1 MRLSKLRL
9 AMFCAVTLIAFA
21 LAGCN
26 AGQSSTSGDAQASV
40 GDGGNRAATMIEGL
54 KNEGVLTVG
63 VRSTV
68 VAPFVIG
75 AGDSIS
81 GLDIDL
87 GSSLANELNLT
98 AAFISV
104 EDVGKALQ
112 ESCDVV
118 IDVPASEASGF
129 DVVGDYAELGYAF
142 FHKGETKVSTVDEIN
157 NKSVAVQQGSPAQM
171 ALNVTSL
178 AMKEVSFASLNESFE
193 ALENGTVDYVLCQS
207 CSGAYLTAWL
217 DVLNFAGLLN
227 EPASQGIA
235 IASGEGAVSKAIRE
249 AYARMS
255 ENGVLA
261 EIHRS
266 WLGNFPKLSA
276 ESVIQGIPMKEP
288 DGQSLSNIATMQEVL
303 LVAQDGSTAGANAVT
318 PAEARALGASMQG
331 VSDSSGEEAQSQ
343 EQSVRTQTSQEQ
355 AVDSSRPQQSQ
366 PSQSEPYQPDY
377 TEYSSMYEAPEDADA
392 GITYSSEP
400 VNYDAPSE
408 GANSEN
414 ARQNTNS
421 DNGGVYTESS
431 EY

>member
-9 AMFCAVTLIAFA
+9 AMFCMVALIA
-21 LAGCN
+21 LVLVGCDAGR
-26 AGQSSTSGDAQASV
+26 SHTSGDVHASV
-40 GDGGNRAATMIEGL
+40 EDERNRATTTIEGL
-54 KNEGVLTVG
+54 KTAGVLTVG
-63 VRSTV
+63 VRTTV
-68 VAPFVIG
+68 AAPFVIG

-98 AAFISV
+98 ASFVSV
-104 EDVGKALQ
+104 DDVGKALQ

-118 IDVPASEASGF
+118 IDVSAGEASGF

-142 FHKGETKVSTVDEIN
+142 FHKGETKVSAVDELN
-157 NKSVAVQQGSPAQM
+157 DKSVAVQQGSPAQM
-171 ALNVTSL
+171 ALKVTTL
-178 AMKEVSFASLNESFE
+178 ATKEVSFASLNESFE

-217 DVLNFAGLLN
+217 DALNFAGLLN
-227 EPASQGIA
+227 EPTSQGVA

-266 WLGNFPKLSA
+266 WLGSFPKLASD
-276 ESVIQGIPMKEP
+276 SVIQGIPMKET
-288 DGQSLSNIATMQEVL
+288 DGKPLDNTAAMQEVL

-318 PAEARALGASMQG
+318 TAEARALGASMQG
-331 VSDSSGEEAQSQ
+331 TSDSSGEEAQSQ
-343 EQSVRTQTSQEQ
+343 GQSARTQSQQ
-355 AVDSSRPQQSQ
+355 QNVDSSQPQQSQ
-366 PSQSEPYQPDY
+366 PSQTEPYEPDHM
-377 TEYSSMYEAPEDADA
+377 EYSSMYEAPEVAYS
-392 GITYSSEP
+392 GIAYSGEP
-400 VNYDAPSE
+400 VNYDLSDE
-408 GANSEN
+408 GAYSEN
-414 ARQNTNS
+414 AQQNTNS